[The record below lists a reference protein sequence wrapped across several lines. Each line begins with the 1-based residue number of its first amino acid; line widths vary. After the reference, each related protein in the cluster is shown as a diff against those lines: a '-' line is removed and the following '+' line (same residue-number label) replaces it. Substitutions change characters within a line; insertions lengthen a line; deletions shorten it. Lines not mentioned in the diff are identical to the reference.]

1 MTGDLQLIDTNVLVH
16 AYTVS
21 DEKKHR
27 LALPLVEKIW
37 EGEDAA
43 TTLQNLCEFFFVVT
57 RKVSKPLRAAE
68 AESTVQAIL
77 TSSRWRVI
85 DRQPATIFSAMELVK
100 VNRVPFWDA
109 LIGACM
115 LEHGIG
121 AIVTENE
128 RDFKR
133 IRGISVINPFK

>member
-1 MTGDLQLIDTNVLVH
+1 MSDELRLIDTNVLVH

-21 DEKKHR
+21 NEKKHR

-37 EGEDAA
+37 AGEKSA

-57 RKVSKPLRAAE
+57 RKVSKPLSPEAAQT
-68 AESTVQAIL
+68 TVEAIL

-85 DRQPATIFSAMELVK
+85 DRTADTVVKAIDLVK
-100 VNRVPFWDA
+100 STRVPFWDA

-115 LEHGIG
+115 LEHC
-121 AIVTENE
+121 A
-128 RDFKR
+128 
-133 IRGISVINPFK
+133 VI